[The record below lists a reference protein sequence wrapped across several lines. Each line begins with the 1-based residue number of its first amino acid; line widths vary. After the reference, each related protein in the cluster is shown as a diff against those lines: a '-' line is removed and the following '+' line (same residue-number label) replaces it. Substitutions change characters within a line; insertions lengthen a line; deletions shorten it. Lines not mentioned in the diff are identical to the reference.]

1 MTQQQDG
8 AMNILASDLPA
19 KDSHCHHDHRVSC
32 SNCRLGSLCLPI
44 AVSTE
49 DIEQIDNI
57 VLRSRPIDKGHH
69 LFNQGDTFKSIF
81 AVRSGAIKT
90 YSLSPSGKEQINGF
104 YLPGEI
110 FGMDGI
116 SDFSHASSAVALER
130 SAVCEI
136 PYDSLGK
143 LSNELPSL
151 QRHFMQLMSREIAN
165 DQKLISLL
173 GKNSADERIAA
184 LILSLSARNVRRKY
198 SATEFHLPMSR
209 TDIANFLGLTIETV
223 SRILSKFSKQGVIDL
238 RNKELKIL
246 NIEQVR
252 QIAGIE

>member
-1 MTQQQDG
+1 MTELQES

-19 KDSHCHHDHRVSC
+19 KDTHCHHDHRVSC

-44 AVSTE
+44 AVSAE

-143 LSNELPSL
+143 LSTELPSL

-184 LILSLSARNVRRKY
+184 LILSLSARNVRRKF

-209 TDIANFLGLTIETV
+209 TDIANYLGLTIETV
-223 SRILSKFSKQGVIDL
+223 SRTLSKFAKQGVL
-238 RNKELKIL
+238 ALNNKEMKIL
-246 NIEQVR
+246 EMEKIKV
-252 QIAGIE
+252 IAGID